1 MTAQLHENIII
12 NGKVS
17 SMAFCPSLPKDDAR
31 ISTLSDDDI
40 LTEITQKQ
48 IHRLVLSTACW
59 REYIGTW
66 EIKSEKFYLVKLE
79 GRFKLLT
86 DHPILADWFTGVIRI
101 PQGKLL
107 HYVHMGFAS
116 VYEQELHLKIEAG
129 IVTASKLLNNRD
141 RDVNTIALGCQNLP
155 GLENRFDGDDQL

>member
-1 MTAQLHENIII
+1 
-12 NGKVS
+12 
-17 SMAFCPSLPKDDAR
+17 
-31 ISTLSDDDI
+31 
-40 LTEITQKQ
+40 
-48 IHRLVLSTACW
+48 
-59 REYIGTW
+59 TW

-141 RDVNTIALGCQNLP
+141 RDVNTIALGWQNLP
-155 GLENRFDGDDQL
+155 SLENRFDGDDQL

>member
-1 MTAQLHENIII
+1 MTAQLHENLII

-17 SMAFCPSLPKDDAR
+17 SMAFCPTLPSNDAR
-31 ISTLSDDDI
+31 ISTLSDD
-40 LTEITQKQ
+40 EIIAEMAQKQ
-48 IHRLVLSTACW
+48 THRLVLSTACW
-59 REYIGTW
+59 RGYIGTW
-66 EIKSEKFYLVKLE
+66 EIEDDRFYLVKLE
-79 GRFKLLT
+79 GRFKLQT
-86 DHPILADWFTGVIRI
+86 DQPILADWFTGVIRI

-141 RDVNTIALGCQNLP
+141 RDVNTIALGWQNLP
-155 GLENRFDGDDQL
+155 SLENRFDGDDQL